1 MGTYSRYSIR
11 TVDSHTEGN
20 PTRVIVGGVAT
31 PPGETIFE
39 KIAWLRSNQDG
50 LRRMLNFEPR
60 GSGLMCSVLLLPPL
74 STDSHFSAIIME
86 QDEYVPMCGHCIIG
100 AATTVVSEGMIEVTE
115 PATTVVFDTPAG
127 QVRCEVQVTDNR
139 VGSVTFENV
148 ESFLL
153 KSGVPLLVDGMGELT
168 VDIAYG
174 GDLYTIVDADA
185 IDLELGINNDARLI
199 DAWTRVRTA
208 VGEQIETVHPEEP
221 RINRCYQV
229 LFTSERDK
237 KFDYRQ
243 TIAVPPGTLDRS
255 PCGTGTSARLAML
268 FQRQEVG
275 MHERRSFEGPLGTC
289 FTGEVIGAEDRD
301 GITFVRP
308 TITGR
313 AFITGY
319 HHFVL
324 DPEDPIPTGY
334 RVGPAAA
341 D

>member
-1 MGTYSRYSIR
+1 
-11 TVDSHTEGN
+11 
-20 PTRVIVGGVAT
+20 
-31 PPGETIFE
+31 
-39 KIAWLRSNQDG
+39 
-50 LRRMLNFEPR
+50 
-60 GSGLMCSVLLLPPL
+60 
-74 STDSHFSAIIME
+74 
-86 QDEYVPMCGHCIIG
+86 
-100 AATTVVSEGMIEVTE
+100 MIEVTE
-115 PATTVVFDTPAG
+115 PTTTVVFDTPAG
-127 QVRCEVQVTDNR
+127 QIRCDVEVIEDR
-139 VGSVTFENV
+139 IGSVTFENV

-153 KSGVPLLVDGMGELT
+153 KSQIPLRVDGMGSLT

-174 GDLYTIVDADA
+174 GDLYTIVDADE
-185 IDLELGINNDARLI
+185 IGLELGINNDACLI
-199 DAWTRVRTA
+199 EAWARIRTA
-208 VGEQIETVHPEEP
+208 VAEQIETVHPYEP

-229 LFTSERDK
+229 LFTSNQHK

-268 FQRQEVG
+268 FQRQEVE

-289 FTGEVIGAEDRD
+289 FTGKVIGAEERN

-319 HHFVL
+319 HNFVL